1 MSLEHPMTLSYY
13 DNIIIM
19 QMKDIPE
26 GVSFLR
32 GKGVRMT
39 ERQERFCQEFVATG
53 NATQSAISAGYSE
66 RSARAVSCRLLT
78 NANVQNRIKELSGEI
93 KNDKIADAR
102 EMQSIL
108 TSIVRG
114 ESTEEVIVVEG
125 IGDGCSEAVI
135 KKKKPSQSD
144 RIKAM
149 QLLARMQG
157 VLDNNMTLNVVVPI
171 YGGDQDLED

>member
-1 MSLEHPMTLSYY
+1 
-13 DNIIIM
+13 
-19 QMKDIPE
+19 
-26 GVSFLR
+26 
-32 GKGVRMT
+32 MT
-39 ERQERFCQEFVATG
+39 ERQERFCQEFAKCG

-66 RSARAVSCRLLT
+66 RSAKQIGQRLLT
-78 NANVQNRIKELSGEI
+78 NDDLVNRIRELQGEI
-93 KNDKIADAR
+93 KNENIADAR

-114 ESTEEVIVVEG
+114 ESDEEVIVVEG
-125 IGDGCSEAVI
+125 IGDGCSEAVT